1 MRFGGCGYAKGV
13 PTDALDIY
21 LNDHLAGSTL
31 GSDHAHQLEKLA
43 AGTPLGDVMTRV
55 AAEIDEDRDEL
66 VALMQRLGVAQSTVK
81 KAGAW
86 VMEKAGRPKFSGATS
101 RDEQL
106 GIFLALETLSLGVAG
121 KLALWEALA
130 RIKPTHSELAATD
143 LDRLIIR
150 AREQRATLEEE
161 RLRAAEAAFG

>member
-1 MRFGGCGYAKGV
+1 MPK
-13 PTDALDIY
+13 DALDIY

-31 GSDHAHQLEKLA
+31 GSDHAHQLKKMA
-43 AGTPLGDVMTRV
+43 AGSPLGDVMTRL
-55 AAEIDEDRDEL
+55 AAEIDEDRAEL
-66 VALMQRLGVAQSTVK
+66 TALMQRLGVSESTIK

-86 VMEKAGRPKFSGATS
+86 AMEKAGRPKFSGATS
-101 RDEQL
+101 RDRQF
-106 GIFLALETLSLGVAG
+106 GIFLALESLSLGVAG

-130 RIKPTHSELAATD
+130 RVRAAHPELASTD
-143 LDRLIIR
+143 FDRLIAR